1 MTLDRC
7 LECGFEYDL
16 DTFRSA
22 GSSIEEGAH
31 QIARL
36 LADPHADLV
45 PRRTAGRWSPL
56 EYGCHVRDV
65 LLVQRERVLLARRQ
79 VRPDLAPMGR
89 DDRVEHDGY
98 SEQVPIEV
106 GRQLQDAARLF
117 ANVLSR
123 LGNRDWDRTVMYNY
137 PEPAERSLRWV
148 AVHTLH
154 EVRHHLRDMEQSAGG
169 ISGSGSGGQ
178 TGAQRQ
184 AGRSSP

>member
-7 LECGFEYDL
+7 SRCGFEYDL
-16 DTFRSA
+16 EAFHSA
-22 GSSIEEGAH
+22 GSSIEEGAGH
-31 QIARL
+31 IARL
-36 LADPHADLV
+36 LRNPDADPV

-65 LLVQRERVLLARRQ
+65 LLVQRERVLLARRE
-79 VRPDLAPMGR
+79 VGPALAPMGR

-98 SEQVPIEV
+98 SEQAPTDVA
-106 GRQLQDAARLF
+106 RQLQDAARLF

-123 LGNRDWDRTVMYNY
+123 LGSRDWERTVMYNY

-154 EVRHHLRDMEQSAGG
+154 EVRHHLRDMEEAAGG
-169 ISGSGSGGQ
+169 ISAPGSGVQ
-178 TGAQRQ
+178 TGA
-184 AGRSSP
+184 G